1 MGVCVYTSKYV
12 DNEIVSQARER
23 LVPFLYESLLGH
35 LRRLQGQIQQRDFE
49 GRATSLD
56 QAAVIVAE
64 LVTTVGQEPGESSGQ
79 QLDGLYH
86 YLGREIQEV
95 GILLDQGRLTK
106 LIGMV
111 ASLHESWVIASRTR
125 WPEESLPQGSLY
137 GR

>member
-1 MGVCVYTSKYV
+1 MYTSKYV